1 MRYNLKNLC
10 DSFRFAFYNYMIGLR
25 DDESVMVRLVECEC
39 FLPTIRVNKRE
50 QG

>member
-10 DSFRFAFYNYMIGLR
+10 DSFRFAFYNYMVSLR
-25 DDESVMVRLVECEC
+25 DDESVMLKLVEIDA
-39 FLPTIRVNKRE
+39 FRPTIRVNKRE